1 MKLLAITQARYGST
15 RLPAKI
21 LKTVND
27 RTLLEI
33 HLLRLLQSKNITK
46 LKVATTTE
54 PGAVYI
60 VDIAKKMNIDVYQGS
75 INDVLDRFYH
85 AALPEDPDYIVRIT
99 SDCPLIDPLIVD
111 RVIELAING
120 NFDYVSADTKSFPD
134 GMDVE
139 VFKFSALLK
148 AYDEATMQ
156 SEREHVTSY
165 IWKNG
170 TVKGGSL
177 FKSEKLYCK
186 EDYSTY
192 RMTVDTAEDFELVK
206 RLIEA
211 LGYDKSCEEYV
222 EYLQVHPEILKINS
236 MYERNEGYVKSINN
250 DKKIK

>member
-1 MKLLAITQARYGST
+1 MKVLAITQARYGST

-60 VDIAKKMNIDVYQGS
+60 VDIAKKMNIVYQGS

-177 FKSEKLYCK
+177 LNQKNCI
-186 EDYSTY
+186 
-192 RMTVDTAEDFELVK
+192 A
-206 RLIEA
+206 
-211 LGYDKSCEEYV
+211 
-222 EYLQVHPEILKINS
+222 
-236 MYERNEGYVKSINN
+236 
-250 DKKIK
+250 KKIILLIG

>member
-1 MKLLAITQARYGST
+1 
-15 RLPAKI
+15 
-21 LKTVND
+21 
-27 RTLLEI
+27 
-33 HLLRLLQSKNITK
+33 
-46 LKVATTTE
+46 
-54 PGAVYI
+54 
-60 VDIAKKMNIDVYQGS
+60 
-75 INDVLDRFYH
+75 
-85 AALPEDPDYIVRIT
+85 
-99 SDCPLIDPLIVD
+99 
-111 RVIELAING
+111 
-120 NFDYVSADTKSFPD
+120 
-134 GMDVE
+134 MDVE
-139 VFKFSALLK
+139 VFKFYALLK